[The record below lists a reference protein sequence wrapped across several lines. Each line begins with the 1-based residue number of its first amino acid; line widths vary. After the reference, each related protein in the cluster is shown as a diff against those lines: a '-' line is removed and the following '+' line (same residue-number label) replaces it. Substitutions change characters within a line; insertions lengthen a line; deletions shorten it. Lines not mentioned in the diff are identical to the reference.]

1 MLMSGTLILP
11 AASLAEWAWGYPRWM
26 LARVGHP
33 VMWMGALIGALDRR
47 WNRGSPRRQRIMGAA
62 MLPLLVAVSVGT
74 AALVQHALLQ
84 SMWLWPMLVLA
95 ATTGLAQRSLADHVE
110 AVAVPLAAGD
120 LETARIAVGMIVG
133 RDVAGLDEAGIATA
147 AIESLAE
154 SFGDGIVTPA
164 CWLALAGLPGLAAA
178 KAINTADSMVGHR
191 DARHRHFGWA
201 SARADDALN
210 YLPARLSG
218 ALLVLAA
225 GRGWR
230 TGWHVMQRDARGYAS
245 PNAGWPEA
253 AMAGALGR
261 QLGGPVSYDG
271 EPVLRATM
279 GDGPR
284 PDARD
289 LTRALVIW
297 RRACRL
303 LWALAA
309 IVAGVI
315 LWLR

>member
-1 MLMSGTLILP
+1 M
-11 AASLAEWAWGYPRWM
+11 GYPRWL

-33 VMWMGALIGALDRR
+33 VMWMGSLIDALDRR
-47 WNRGSPRRQRIMGAA
+47 WNRGSRCRQRIMGTV
-62 MLPLLVAVSVGT
+62 MLALLVTLSAGAAAV
-74 AALVQHALLQ
+74 VQQMLLQ
-84 SMWLWPMLVLA
+84 SGWLWPVLVLT
-95 ATTGLAQRSLADHVE
+95 ATTGLAQRSLADHLE

-120 LETARIAVGMIVG
+120 LEAARTAVAMIVG

-154 SFGDGIVTPA
+154 SFCDGIVTPA
-164 CWLALAGLPGLAAA
+164 CWLAVAGLPGLAVA
-178 KAINTADSMVGHR
+178 KAINTADSMVGHL
-191 DARHRHFGWA
+191 DARYRYFGWA

-225 GRGWR
+225 GQGWR
-230 TGWHVMQRDARGYAS
+230 AGWRVMLRDARGHAS

-271 EPVLRATM
+271 EPALLAIM

-289 LTRALVIW
+289 LTRALAIW
-297 RRACRL
+297 RQACGL

-309 IVAGVI
+309 FVAGAI

>member
-1 MLMSGTLILP
+1 MLTSGALMLP
-11 AASLAEWAWGYPRWM
+11 AALLAEWALGFPRW
-26 LARVGHP
+26 LLTRVGHP
-33 VMWMGALIGALDRR
+33 VMWIGALIGALDRR
-47 WNRGSPRRQRIMGAA
+47 WNRGSPYRQRIMGAA
-62 MLPLLVAVSVGT
+62 MLALLVGASAVVG
-74 AALVQHALLQ
+74 AMVQHALLQ
-84 SMWLWPMLVLA
+84 SLWLWPMLVLA

-120 LETARIAVGMIVG
+120 LETARMAVAMIVG
-133 RDVAGLDEAGIATA
+133 RDVASLDEAGIATA

-191 DARHRHFGWA
+191 DARYRHFGWA
-201 SARADDALN
+201 SARVDDALN
-210 YLPARLSG
+210 YLPARLAG
-218 ALLVLAA
+218 VLLVLAA
-225 GRGWR
+225 GRSWR
-230 TGWHVMQRDARGYAS
+230 TGWRVMRRDARGHAS

-271 EPVLRATM
+271 ELAPRATM

-284 PDARD
+284 PNARD
-289 LTRALVIW
+289 LAKALVIW
-297 RRACRL
+297 RRACGL
-303 LWALAA
+303 LWAFAV
-309 IVAGVI
+309 IVAGAI
-315 LWLR
+315 LWVR

>member
-1 MLMSGTLILP
+1 MTGAVILP
-11 AASLAEWAWGYPRWM
+11 VALLVERVIGYPRWL

-33 VMWMGALIGALDRR
+33 VMWMGSLIDALDRR

-62 MLPLLVAVSVGT
+62 MLALLVGASVGV
-74 AALVQHALLQ
+74 AALLQ
-84 SMWLWPMLVLA
+84 HLLLQSLWLWPILVLA

-110 AVAVPLAAGD
+110 AVAVPLAIGD
-120 LETARIAVGMIVG
+120 LEGARRAVAMIVG

-164 CWLALAGLPGLAAA
+164 CWLAVAGLPGLAAA

-191 DARHRHFGWA
+191 DARYRSFGWA

-210 YLPARLSG
+210 YVPARLSG

-230 TGWHVMQRDARGYAS
+230 AAWRVMRRDARGHAS

-261 QLGGPVSYDG
+261 RLGGPVSYDG
-271 EPVLRATM
+271 EPALRANM

-289 LTRALVIW
+289 LARALMIW
-297 RRACRL
+297 RRACGL

-309 IVAGVI
+309 LVAGAVM
-315 LWLR
+315 WLR

>member
-1 MLMSGTLILP
+1 
-11 AASLAEWAWGYPRWM
+11 
-26 LARVGHP
+26 
-33 VMWMGALIGALDRR
+33 
-47 WNRGSPRRQRIMGAA
+47 MGAA

-230 TGWHVMQRDARGYAS
+230 TGWHVMQRDARGHAS

>member
-1 MLMSGTLILP
+1 LSGALILP
-11 AASLAEWAWGYPRWM
+11 AALLAEWVMGYPRWL

-33 VMWMGALIGALDRR
+33 VMWMGGLIDALDRR
-47 WNRGSPRRQRIMGAA
+47 WNRGSPGRQRIMGAV
-62 MLPLLVAVSVGT
+62 MLALLVAVSAG
-74 AALVQHALLQ
+74 AAAVVQHAFLHSL
-84 SMWLWPMLVLA
+84 WLWPVLVLA

-120 LETARIAVGMIVG
+120 LEAARTAVAMIVG

-164 CWLALAGLPGLAAA
+164 CLLAVAGLPGLAVA
-178 KAINTADSMVGHR
+178 KAINTADSMVGHL
-191 DARHRHFGWA
+191 DARYRYFGWA
-201 SARADDALN
+201 SARADDAIN

-225 GRGWR
+225 GLGWR
-230 TGWHVMQRDARGYAS
+230 AGWSVMVRDARSHAS

-253 AMAGALGR
+253 AIAGALGR
-261 QLGGPVSYDG
+261 RLGGAVSYDG
-271 EPVLRATM
+271 EQALRAIM

-284 PDARD
+284 PDAGD
-289 LTRALVIW
+289 LVRALVIW
-297 RRACRL
+297 RRACGL
-303 LWALAA
+303 LWALAV
-309 IVAGVI
+309 IVAGAVI
-315 LWLR
+315 WLR

>member
-1 MLMSGTLILP
+1 MGGALILP
-11 AASLAEWAWGYPRWM
+11 VALLVEWLIGYPRWL

-33 VMWMGALIGALDRR
+33 VMWMGALIAALDRR
-47 WNRGSPRRQRIMGAA
+47 WNRGSPRARQIRGAG
-62 MLPLLVAVSVGT
+62 MLALLVATSAGA
-74 AALVQHALLQ
+74 AALVEWALCQ
-84 SMWLWPMLVLA
+84 SLWLWPVLVWV
-95 ATTGLAQRSLADHVE
+95 ATTGLAQRSLADHVQ
-110 AVAVPLAAGD
+110 AVATPLAAGELD
-120 LETARIAVGMIVG
+120 KARAAVAMIVG
-133 RDVAGLDEAGIATA
+133 RDVVDLDASGIATA

-154 SFGDGIVTPA
+154 SFGDGVVTPA
-164 CWLALAGLPGLAAA
+164 FWLLVAGLPGLAAA

-191 DARHRHFGWA
+191 DARYRHFGWA

-225 GRGWR
+225 GRNWR
-230 TGWHVMQRDARGYAS
+230 SAARIMRRDARSHAS

-253 AMAGALGR
+253 AMAGALHCR
-261 QLGGPVSYDG
+261 LGGPVSYDG
-271 EPVLRATM
+271 EPAQRPII

-289 LTRALVIW
+289 LARALVIW
-297 RRACRL
+297 RRACKL

-309 IVAGVI
+309 IVAGSV
-315 LWLR
+315 LWLL

>member
-1 MLMSGTLILP
+1 MLLSGALILP
-11 AASLAEWAWGYPRWM
+11 AALLAEWVMGYPRWL

-33 VMWMGALIGALDRR
+33 VMWMGGLIDALDRR
-47 WNRGSPRRQRIMGAA
+47 WNRGSPCRQRIMGTV
-62 MLPLLVAVSVGT
+62 MLALLVTVSACAAAV
-74 AALVQHALLQ
+74 VQHALLQ
-84 SMWLWPMLVLA
+84 SGWLWPVLVLA

-120 LETARIAVGMIVG
+120 LEAARTAVAMIVG
-133 RDVAGLDEAGIATA
+133 RDVAGLEEAGIATA

-154 SFGDGIVTPA
+154 SFCDGIVTPA
-164 CWLALAGLPGLAAA
+164 CWLAVAGLPGLAIA
-178 KAINTADSMVGHR
+178 KAINTADSMIGHL
-191 DARHRHFGWA
+191 DARYRYFGWA
-201 SARADDALN
+201 SARADDAFN

-225 GRGWR
+225 GQGWR
-230 TGWHVMQRDARGYAS
+230 AGWRVMRRDARGHAS

-261 QLGGPVSYDG
+261 RLGGPVSYDG
-271 EPVLRATM
+271 EQALRAIM

-284 PDARD
+284 PDAGD
-289 LTRALVIW
+289 LVRALVIW
-297 RRACRL
+297 QRACRL

-309 IVAGVI
+309 IAAGAI

>member
-1 MLMSGTLILP
+1 MLMSGALILP
-11 AASLAEWAWGYPRWM
+11 AALLAEWAWGYPRWL

-33 VMWMGALIGALDRR
+33 VMWMGTLIGALDRR
-47 WNRGSPRRQRIMGAA
+47 WNRSSPRRQRIMGAV
-62 MLPLLVAVSVGT
+62 MLALLVAVSVGP

-84 SMWLWPMLVLA
+84 SIWLWPVLVL
-95 ATTGLAQRSLADHVE
+95 TTTVGLAQRSLADHVE
-110 AVAVPLAAGD
+110 AVAAPLVAGD
-120 LETARIAVGMIVG
+120 LEAARTAVAMIVG
-133 RDVAGLDEAGIATA
+133 RDVAELDEAGIATA

-164 CWLALAGLPGLAAA
+164 CWLAVAGLPGLAAA
-178 KAINTADSMVGHR
+178 KAINTADSMVGHL
-191 DARHRHFGWA
+191 DAHYRYFGWA

-225 GRGWR
+225 GPGWQAGWR
-230 TGWHVMQRDARGYAS
+230 VMQRDARGHAS

-261 QLGGPVSYDG
+261 QLGGLVSYDG
-271 EPVLRATM
+271 EPQPRAIM
-279 GDGPR
+279 GEGPR

-289 LTRALVIW
+289 LARALAIW
-297 RRACRL
+297 RRACAL
-303 LWALAA
+303 LWVLAA
-309 IVAGVI
+309 FLAGAV

>member
-11 AASLAEWAWGYPRWM
+11 AALLAEWAWGYPRWM

-230 TGWHVMQRDARGYAS
+230 TGWHVMQRDARGHAS

-253 AMAGALGR
+253 AMA
-261 QLGGPVSYDG
+261 
-271 EPVLRATM
+271 RAPM
-279 GDGPR
+279 P
-284 PDARD
+284 
-289 LTRALVIW
+289 
-297 RRACRL
+297 
-303 LWALAA
+303 
-309 IVAGVI
+309 VI
-315 LWLR
+315 LPARS

>member
-1 MLMSGTLILP
+1 MLMSGALMLP
-11 AASLAEWAWGYPRWM
+11 AVLLAEWVWGYPRWL

-33 VMWMGALIGALDRR
+33 VMWMGALMGELDRR
-47 WNRGSPRRQRIMGAA
+47 WNRGSPCRQRIMGAA
-62 MLPLLVAVSVGT
+62 MLALLVAASAG
-74 AALVQHALLQ
+74 AAAMVQHALLQ
-84 SMWLWPMLVLA
+84 SLWLWPVLVLA

-120 LETARIAVGMIVG
+120 LEAARMAVAMIVG
-133 RDVAGLDEAGIATA
+133 RDIAGLDEAGIATA

-191 DARHRHFGWA
+191 DARYRFFGWA

-230 TGWHVMQRDARGYAS
+230 TAWRVMRRDARSHAS

-271 EPVLRATM
+271 ELAPRATM

-284 PDARD
+284 ADARD
-289 LTRALVIW
+289 LARALVIW
-297 RRACRL
+297 RRACGL

-309 IVAGVI
+309 IVAGAI

>member
-1 MLMSGTLILP
+1 MSGAVILP
-11 AASLAEWAWGYPRWM
+11 AALLAEWALGYPRWL

-33 VMWMGALIGALDRR
+33 VTWMGALIGALDRR
-47 WNRGSPRRQRIMGAA
+47 WNCGSPGRQRMAGAVMLALLIA
-62 MLPLLVAVSVGT
+62 MFAGVA
-74 AALVQHALLQ
+74 AIIQHALLQ
-84 SMWLWPMLVLA
+84 SIWLWPVLVLA

-120 LETARIAVGMIVG
+120 LEAARAAVAMIVG

-164 CWLALAGLPGLAAA
+164 CWLAVAGLPGLAAA
-178 KAINTADSMVGHR
+178 KAINTADSMVGHF
-191 DARHRHFGWA
+191 DARYRYFGWA
-201 SARADDALN
+201 SARADDAVN

-230 TGWHVMQRDARGYAS
+230 AGWRVMRRDARGHAS

-261 QLGGPVSYDG
+261 RLGGPVSYDG
-271 EPVLRATM
+271 EPALRVNM

-284 PDARD
+284 PDAGD
-289 LTRALVIW
+289 LARALVIW
-297 RRACRL
+297 RRACGL
-303 LWALAA
+303 LWAFAA
-309 IVAGVI
+309 FVAGAI